1 MTRRH
6 GFTLLE
12 LLLAVAMIATLGLAL
27 YASMSIGFRA
37 RRSAHAQVAA
47 MREASIVMDI
57 AQQDLQS
64 VLPPRGTLAGPF
76 IGNPTNATT
85 GIASEGSLDFYTLG
99 RDAMSPADEEKEAPF
114 SEGPRHVQLV
124 LQAGAESGRGVLVRR
139 VTRNLLAT
147 STAEADEEVL
157 ARNVSAFDLRFFDGE
172 TWQTAWDST
181 QLADTLPVAVELT
194 IELADRD
201 GGADARPYRATQVV
215 PLACGVP
222 LAETEMGALP

>member
-1 MTRRH
+1 MKRRR

-27 YASMSIGFRA
+27 YASMMIGFRA

-47 MREASIVMDI
+47 MREASIVMEI

-76 IGNPTNATT
+76 IGNPTSSTT
-85 GIASEGSLDFYTLG
+85 GSASEGSLDFYTLG
-99 RDAMSPADEEKEAPF
+99 RDAVSPADAEKEAPF
-114 SEGPRHVQLV
+114 SEGPRHVQLL
-124 LQAGAESGRGVLVRR
+124 LQSGEAGRGVLVRR

-147 STAEADEEVL
+147 AATEAHEEVL
-157 ARNVSAFDLRFFDGE
+157 ARNVSAFTVRFFDGE
-172 TWQTAWDST
+172 TWQTEWDST
-181 QLADTLPVAVELT
+181 LLADTLPVAVEMT

-201 GGADARPYRATQVV
+201 GGPEAKPYRATQIV

-222 LAETEMGALP
+222 LAETEMGGLP